1 MSENATT
8 EENIDVDIQPRK
20 SLFDDEDYPQKLDFL
35 KSTEPSQP
43 KQKVS
48 HPLDDVSVPATNQRW
63 SLTAGED
70 FSSTSAQPQR
80 RKSDAFLH
88 APERSRV
95 TSESEDPLSSSAK
108 VEYAPKAPTK
118 SESLTLKVSDESR
131 IVNSITDAAKKKKTG
146 SLYSVA
152 INFSLWG
159 TIGLGV
165 KNLSNNFLVVSMLKR
180 QNGQLGPGEAAGVRL
195 GDIVIGVDFIPCRD
209 GAKTL
214 LRRVREKNQM
224 PHKEIHLQCWRCH
237 QLCTDR
243 IPGAKFPRADDVFV
257 QGHSLYRTKVFNE
270 WERWNFI
277 EILLKYVY
285 MINRCILTAFRH
297 LQKELEIRYLTSDT
311 KFDTDKPNPQTR
323 AIQNQIMDLERNIL
337 QAKGLRAALC
347 VRIVHTKYNA
357 DETVLYALH
366 VEDIESGLQWTV
378 MKRYRDFY
386 ALSEELSEMSHYT
399 KVANDYD

>member
-8 EENIDVDIQPRK
+8 EDNIDVDVQPRK
-20 SLFDDEDYPQKLDFL
+20 SLFEDEDYPQKLDFL
-35 KSTEPSQP
+35 KSP
-43 KQKVS
+43 QKLS
-48 HPLDDVSVPATNQRW
+48 HPLDDVSVPATNHRW
-63 SLTAGED
+63 SLTNGED
-70 FSSTSAQPQR
+70 VRTVSAQPQR

-108 VEYAPKAPTK
+108 AEYVPKAPSK

-131 IVNSITDAAKKKKTG
+131 IVNSIADAAKKKKTG

-214 LRRVREKNQM
+214 LRRVREKNQT

-243 IPGAKFPRADDVFV
+243 IPGSKFPRADDVFV

-277 EILLKYVY
+277 EILLKCVL
-285 MINRCILTAFRH
+285 M
-297 LQKELEIRYLTSDT
+297 
-311 KFDTDKPNPQTR
+311 
-323 AIQNQIMDLERNIL
+323 
-337 QAKGLRAALC
+337 LC
-347 VRIVHTKYNA
+347 VT
-357 DETVLYALH
+357 LCL
-366 VEDIESGLQWTV
+366 L
-378 MKRYRDFY
+378 F
-386 ALSEELSEMSHYT
+386 
-399 KVANDYD
+399 